1 MNKSPTPKAPGRAS
15 TTKSAT
21 GPEKSRKGLKATQAK
36 APASASRRRATKPP
50 PAAASS
56 EAVEAFATKQA
67 QPIALLK
74 QASGAS
80 LADLMS
86 ATGWQAHSVR
96 GVISGV
102 LRKRLQLLVI
112 CETVEG
118 NDAFSHHSTR

>member
-50 PAAASS
+50 PAAAAS
-56 EAVEAFATKQA
+56 EAVEAPATKQA
-67 QPIALLK
+67 QLIALLK

-80 LADLMS
+80 LADLTS
-86 ATGWQAHSVR
+86 LTGWQAHSVR

-102 LRKRLQLLVI
+102 LRKRLQLPVI
-112 CETVEG
+112 SETVDG
-118 NDAFSHHSTR
+118 IRRYRISVPV